1 MEDPWAWHR
10 NTGGEDE
17 DEDKGD
23 DEDYEIKEESE

>member
-17 DEDKGD
+17 DKGD
-23 DEDYEIKEESE
+23 DEDYEIEEESE